1 MNSSFM
7 VYDKSEEEKL
17 NPLYGMDRYRI
28 TKHDIEALLESKILY
43 TDENGEY
50 AAIIELVQ
58 EEENE

>member
-17 NPLYGMDRYRI
+17 NPLYGMDRYKI
-28 TKHDIEALLESKILY
+28 TKHDIEALLENKILY
-43 TDENGEY
+43 TDANGEY
-50 AAIIELVQ
+50 AALIELVQ